1 MIRRPLVATEA
12 NRNVVMPPSTA
23 EGIDTR
29 AAANLLKI
37 PMMSSQ
43 KQAAYPAFR
52 LAHRSTYN
60 HPIVLCKYR
69 HRSNDIFSDQISCII
84 IDTYRPAMSPFN
96 PSASTPPWMRLLNVA
111 PSTWR
116 RDTSQVAVMSPMAS
130 IAKTMYTM
138 KLATGAASIPL
149 RSKYPHAAATIHP
162 TSKPMTTAQD
172 FMIGLPKRSVKM
184 MLTKTRNPRRDEQ
197 LPLPPAQSWKPELIN
212 DTPISMTV
220 GTARED
226 DRRRDDACKHS
237 KGVLETQ

>member
-69 HRSNDIFSDQISCII
+69 HRSNDIEKWPIMYITVKTQDSFRIRFASSESALTSHSLWTKVLIWKISCII

-184 MLTKTRNPRRDEQ
+184 MLTKTRNPSPTNSA
-197 LPLPPAQSWKPELIN
+197 LPQGRA
-212 DTPISMTV
+212 
-220 GTARED
+220 
-226 DRRRDDACKHS
+226 
-237 KGVLETQ
+237 